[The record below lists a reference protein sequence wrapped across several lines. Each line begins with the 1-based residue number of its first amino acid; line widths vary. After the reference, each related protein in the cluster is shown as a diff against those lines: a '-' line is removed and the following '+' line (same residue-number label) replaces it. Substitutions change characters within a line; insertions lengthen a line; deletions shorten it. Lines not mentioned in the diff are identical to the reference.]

1 MKPHSLIFFFFF
13 FFFFMY
19 LFYQPSDCQQKYP
32 NNTLKNC
39 THAPSKSDL
48 SKGYLCNGP
57 ENTACQSFLTFH
69 SHPPYNSPSRIARL
83 LGSEPSSITLI
94 NGFSSNDK
102 SLPPGTLVIVPVS
115 CSCFGSV
122 YHHKAAYTIR
132 KNNTY
137 FSLANDTFQGLTTC
151 QALMSQNYYDPTR
164 LVPDSELMAPLRCA
178 CPSRNQTAEGVS
190 SLLTYMVEKGNTSAS
205 IGNRFGVDEDS
216 ILEGNMLLKN
226 STIYPFTPLLI
237 PLKWKS
243 CKKSPKYFYCYC
255 PNGFLAD
262 GTQQG
267 LNCRPDSKKFPVK
280 LVTLLGVG
288 IGLGFLC
295 MFLLGYNLCKFLR
308 ERRTRLE
315 RYKFFKQNG
324 GFLLQQRLSSYGRSE
339 QAKIFT
345 AEELQSATDDYNQS
359 RFLGKGGFGTVYK
372 GLLPDGSIVAVKKPN
387 AIDKSQIEQFINE
400 VIILSQISHRN
411 IVKLLGCCLE
421 TEVPTLVYEFIPNG
435 TLFHHLHDHEQESSL
450 SCVHRLRIACDV
462 AGAVAYMHSAA
473 SIPIF
478 HRDIKSSNVLL
489 DEKYSAKVSD
499 FGTSTSI
506 PDDKTH
512 LTTAVRGTF
521 GYLDPEYFQSNQ
533 FTEKSDVYSFGVV
546 LVELLTGKQPISFAI
561 DEEERNPIGYFIKL
575 AKENRLLEVLDTRV
589 AEEAEEEEI
598 QAIAELAMRC
608 LRLKGK
614 KRPTMKEV
622 AMELEGLRK
631 SQRCIE
637 ISQDPQ
643 PLRDD
648 DQNAY
653 VHSAEESGQESVSDS
668 KLFPLY
674 MESSSF

>member
-1 MKPHSLIFFFFF
+1 MKPHSLIF

-19 LFYQPSDCQQKYP
+19 LFYQPSNCQQKYP

-39 THAPSKSDL
+39 THTTSKSDL

-57 ENTACQSFLTFH
+57 ENTSCQSFLTFH
-69 SHPPYNSPSRIARL
+69 SHPPYNSPSRIAHL
-83 LGSEPSSITLI
+83 LGSEASSVTLI

-115 CSCFGSV
+115 CSCSGSV
-122 YHHKAAYTIR
+122 YHHKASYTIR
-132 KNNTY
+132 KNDTY

-151 QALMSQNYYDPTR
+151 QALMSQNYYDAMS

-178 CPSRNQTAEGVS
+178 CPSLNQTAEGVS
-190 SLLTYMVEKGNTSAS
+190 SLLTYMVEKGDTSAS
-205 IGNRFGVDEDS
+205 TGNRFGVDEDS

-267 LNCRPDSKKFPVK
+267 LNCKPDSKKFPVK
-280 LVTLLGVG
+280 LVTL
-288 IGLGFLC
+288 
-295 MFLLGYNLCKFLR
+295 
-308 ERRTRLE
+308 
-315 RYKFFKQNG
+315 
-324 GFLLQQRLSSYGRSE
+324 
-339 QAKIFT
+339 
-345 AEELQSATDDYNQS
+345 
-359 RFLGKGGFGTVYK
+359 
-372 GLLPDGSIVAVKKPN
+372 
-387 AIDKSQIEQFINE
+387 
-400 VIILSQISHRN
+400 
-411 IVKLLGCCLE
+411 
-421 TEVPTLVYEFIPNG
+421 
-435 TLFHHLHDHEQESSL
+435 
-450 SCVHRLRIACDV
+450 
-462 AGAVAYMHSAA
+462 
-473 SIPIF
+473 
-478 HRDIKSSNVLL
+478 
-489 DEKYSAKVSD
+489 
-499 FGTSTSI
+499 
-506 PDDKTH
+506 
-512 LTTAVRGTF
+512 
-521 GYLDPEYFQSNQ
+521 
-533 FTEKSDVYSFGVV
+533 
-546 LVELLTGKQPISFAI
+546 
-561 DEEERNPIGYFIKL
+561 L

-637 ISQDPQ
+637 ISQEPQ

-653 VHSAEESGQESVSDS
+653 VHGAEESGQESVSDS
-668 KLFPLY
+668 KLFPLF